1 MSEHC
6 QEVQVNYNE
15 EVGKS
20 LNDGSNFDGE
30 GQSAE
35 GYKKIS
41 DLTPADIKRL
51 EFDSEDDVYAFY
63 SCYAQIN
70 GFCVRR
76 DDVRRESNNNI
87 IMRNLVCNRAGLRSK
102 KHMERNDRVREPKPI
117 TRTNCMARLRAEFD
131 NHTRKWMIVDFE
143 DTHNHEMTP
152 SQYVHLMPAYRS
164 ISDGI
169 KAQVDSLRL
178 HGVRT
183 CHIMGLIIGQKGGHA
198 DVGFCKKDLYN
209 YIDQQKRA
217 KINDGDAF
225 AALSYLQAKADSD
238 SFMFSKFT
246 TTEEGR
252 LDNLFWSDGVSRLD
266 YHCFGD
272 VVAFDTT
279 YKKNKYNKPLVVF
292 SGYNHHGETVIFAC
306 ALVSDEKTETY
317 KWVLETFCECMFGK
331 HPKAVVTDGDG
342 AMREAIRAVLPSS
355 FHRLCAWHLHKN
367 ACDNVKNSRFLE
379 DLNPLIYGNF
389 SPDDFE
395 SRWKKTIDEH
405 GVANNNWVKKVY
417 DMKTMWASAYMR
429 DKFFAGIRTTSIC
442 EGINS
447 FIKRYVQNKNSL
459 VDFMHNFERAVKE
472 YRHNE
477 LISDFKSLYTDPLL
491 TTPLHVY
498 ESWASQVFTRNKFC
512 EGNAHM
518 LGSKRHKNKKKR
530 KNTEDPARCAN
541 TNDAVDGGNNSHI
554 NFPVTNANF
563 VSTLK
568 EVERNAKDG
577 IKNGKGG

>member
-1 MSEHC
+1 MSKHC
-6 QEVQVNYNE
+6 EEVQVNFNE

-20 LNDGSNFDGE
+20 LNDGE
-30 GQSAE
+30 GLIAE
-35 GYKKIS
+35 GYIKIS

-51 EFDSEDDVYAFY
+51 EFDSEDEVYDFY

-70 GFCVRR
+70 GFSVRR

-87 IMRNLVCNRAGLRSK
+87 IMRNLVCNREGLRSK
-102 KHMERNDRVREPKPI
+102 KHVERNDRVREPKPI

-131 NHTRKWMIVDFE
+131 NHTRKWLIIDFD

-152 SQYVHLMPAYRS
+152 SQHVHLMPAYRS

-225 AALSYLQAKADSD
+225 AALSYLQAKADND

-279 YKKNKYNKPLVVF
+279 HKKNKYNKPLVIF

-342 AMREAIRAVLPSS
+342 AMREAIRAVLRSS
-355 FHRLCAWHLHKN
+355 FHRLCSWRLHKN
-367 ACDNVKNSRFLE
+367 AFDNVKNSRFLE

-395 SRWKKTIDEH
+395 SRWKKTVDEH

-417 DMKTMWASAYMR
+417 DMKMMWASAYMR

-447 FIKRYVQNKNSL
+447 FIKRYREF
-459 VDFMHNFERAVKE
+459 DR
-472 YRHNE
+472 
-477 LISDFKSLYTDPLL
+477 
-491 TTPLHVY
+491 
-498 ESWASQVFTRNKFC
+498 
-512 EGNAHM
+512 
-518 LGSKRHKNKKKR
+518 
-530 KNTEDPARCAN
+530 
-541 TNDAVDGGNNSHI
+541 
-554 NFPVTNANF
+554 
-563 VSTLK
+563 
-568 EVERNAKDG
+568 
-577 IKNGKGG
+577 